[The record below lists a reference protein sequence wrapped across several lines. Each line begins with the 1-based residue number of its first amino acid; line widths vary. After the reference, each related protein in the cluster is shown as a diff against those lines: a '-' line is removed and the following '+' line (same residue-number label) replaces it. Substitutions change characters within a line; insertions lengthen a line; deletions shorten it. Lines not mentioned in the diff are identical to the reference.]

1 MWPFASKED
10 VRKEIQASQQ
20 SLVNELR
27 QIMQP
32 PTPAPSFSQDFLV
45 HQKLDRLQTQIEG
58 LAKIVNQ
65 TMPTTPDDNLK
76 PIHERIAVYLQSASG
91 ALDQLK
97 QEHSTWLQ
105 EQQQRLQAM
114 QPTLEALQKQ
124 HAESVHHIFPSKEQ
138 PVQDTGPITQV

>member
-10 VRKEIQASQQ
+10 VRKEIQSSQQ
-20 SLVNELR
+20 ALVTELR
-27 QIMQP
+27 QYLQP
-32 PTPAPSFSQDFLV
+32 PTPTAAPQDTLM
-45 HQKLDRLQTQIEG
+45 HMKLDRLYQQIEE

-65 TMPTTPDDNLK
+65 TMPTTPDGSLK
-76 PIHERIAVYLQSASG
+76 PVHERIEVYLQSATA

-97 QEHSTWLQ
+97 QEHATWLQ

-124 HAESVHHIFPSKEQ
+124 HAESVHHIFPSKEH
-138 PVQDTGPITQV
+138 PAQDTGPITQV